1 MKRADARTCADH
13 RKANRPVILPR
24 DGVRSRQPRLRAD
37 DCTQN
42 AHIKEVWRLL
52 RTWLAPVISVVGFQG
67 FVLRGAGRE
76 MSNFRN
82 RNADYCSVIAKAV
95 RMLGHSTEEARH
107 RMYERARGTVLAEM
121 SKARPPV
128 DPSDLLEAQMCLE
141 AAIKEIEADALRN
154 QRARAVIGEP
164 SITSPGANVLGAPAH
179 QNGHQLRAAIS
190 RRWARV
196 FRQAGER
203 TSFRGKVLSD
213 RSGEGAGRDPW
224 LSELLARASREGE
237 EDAQELRRLPR

>member
-1 MKRADARTCADH
+1 MKG
-13 RKANRPVILPR
+13 ANAWRPNLRPQSQIYRPVIFPC
-24 DGVRSRQPRLRAD
+24 DGVRSRQPRPPAG

-42 AHIKEVWRLL
+42 GQIRSCGD
-52 RTWLAPVISVVGFQG
+52 TWLAPVISVVGFQG

-154 QRARAVIGEP
+154 LRARAVIGEP

-190 RRWARV
+190 TRWARV

>member
-1 MKRADARTCADH
+1 
-13 RKANRPVILPR
+13 
-24 DGVRSRQPRLRAD
+24 
-37 DCTQN
+37 
-42 AHIKEVWRLL
+42 
-52 RTWLAPVISVVGFQG
+52 
-67 FVLRGAGRE
+67 
-76 MSNFRN
+76 MSNFRS

-121 SKARPPV
+121 SRAHPPV

-154 QRARAVIGEP
+154 QRAQAAIGEP
-164 SITSPGANVLGAPAH
+164 SITSPGAGVSSAR
-179 QNGHQLRAAIS
+179 QNGHQLRSAIS

-213 RSGEGAGRDPW
+213 RSAGEGAGRDPW
-224 LSELLARASREGE
+224 LSELLARASREGD

>member
-1 MKRADARTCADH
+1 
-13 RKANRPVILPR
+13 
-24 DGVRSRQPRLRAD
+24 
-37 DCTQN
+37 
-42 AHIKEVWRLL
+42 L

-121 SKARPPV
+121 SRAHPPV
-128 DPSDLLEAQMCLE
+128 HPSDLLEAQMCLE
-141 AAIKEIEADALRN
+141 AAIKEIEADAPRN
-154 QRARAVIGEP
+154 QRARAVAGGP
-164 SITSPGANVLGAPAH
+164 ITSPGAGVLEAPVQ
-179 QNGHQLRAAIS
+179 QNGHQLRAAIA
-190 RRWARV
+190 RRWVRV

-213 RSGEGAGRDPW
+213 RSAGEGAGRDPW
-224 LSELLARASREGE
+224 LYELLARASREGE

>member
-1 MKRADARTCADH
+1 
-13 RKANRPVILPR
+13 
-24 DGVRSRQPRLRAD
+24 
-37 DCTQN
+37 
-42 AHIKEVWRLL
+42 
-52 RTWLAPVISVVGFQG
+52 
-67 FVLRGAGRE
+67 
-76 MSNFRN
+76 MSNFRS
-82 RNADYCSVIAKAV
+82 RNAEYCSVIAKAV

-121 SKARPPV
+121 SRAHPAV

-154 QRARAVIGEP
+154 QRAQA
-164 SITSPGANVLGAPAH
+164 ITSPGAGVLGAPAH
-179 QNGHQLRAAIS
+179 QKGHQLRAAIT
-190 RRWARV
+190 RRWVRV

-213 RSGEGAGRDPW
+213 PPAGEGAGRDPW

-237 EDAQELRRLPR
+237 EDTQELRRLPR